1 MTLAEAAILGVV
13 QGLTEFLPISS
24 SGHLCLAQHV
34 LKIGGSS
41 TVVAFDIALHVA
53 SLLAILLMFAPRIR
67 DVLLEEHH
75 MIVYIIIAT
84 IPAGVVG
91 VAFGKQLKALF
102 NMPRVVAA
110 ALLVTGG
117 FLILADYLSK
127 DSGEETGGA
136 THKSSILMGLCQAF
150 AIVPGISRSGL
161 TITGGLMVG
170 MTREKAFEFSFLMA
184 IPAIS
189 GAAILEGRHLSFSEW
204 GIGAAPLAVGLGLS
218 FAFSLIGLMTLK
230 RLVVS
235 RNLKWMGVY
244 CLCVGI
250 GALVLL

>member
-34 LKIGGSS
+34 LKIGDSPS
-41 TVVAFDIALHVA
+41 IVVFDIALHVA

-67 DVLLEEHH
+67 DVLLREHQ
-75 MIVYIIIAT
+75 MIVHIIVAT
-84 IPAGVVG
+84 IPAGIVG
-91 VAFGKQLKALF
+91 VALGEHLKSLF
-102 NMPRVVAA
+102 TMPRVVAA

-117 FLILADYLSK
+117 FLILADFLSK
-127 DSGEETGGA
+127 NPNEKTGGP
-136 THKSSILMGLCQAF
+136 TLKSSALMGLFQAI
-150 AIVPGISRSGL
+150 AIIPGISRSGL
-161 TITGGLMVG
+161 TITGGLMAG

-189 GAAILEGRHLSFSEW
+189 GAAILEARNLNFSEW
-204 GIGAAPLAVGLGLS
+204 SIGNGPLLVGLGLS
-218 FAFSLIGLMTLK
+218 FVFSLIGLITLK
-230 RLVVS
+230 RLVIS
-235 RNLKWMGVY
+235 RNLKWIGVY

-250 GALVLL
+250 GALILL

>member
-1 MTLAEAAILGVV
+1 MTIAEAAILGIV

-34 LKIGGSS
+34 LKIGDSPS
-41 TVVAFDIALHVA
+41 IVAFDIALHVA

-67 DVLLEEHH
+67 DVLLKEHD
-75 MIVYIIIAT
+75 MIVYLIVAT
-84 IPAGVVG
+84 IPAGIVG
-91 VAFGKQLKALF
+91 VSLGKHLKELF
-102 NMPRVVAA
+102 TMPKVVAA

-117 FLILADYLSK
+117 FLILSDFLSK
-127 DSGEETGGA
+127 DSNEETGGP
-136 THKSSILMGLCQAF
+136 THKSSVLMGLFQAI

-161 TITGGLMVG
+161 TITGGLMAG

-184 IPAIS
+184 IPVIS
-189 GAAILEGRHLSFSEW
+189 GAAILEARHLKFSEW
-204 GIGAAPLAVGLGLS
+204 GIGAGQLAVGLGLS
-218 FAFSLIGLMTLK
+218 FVFSLIGLVTLK
-230 RLVVS
+230 RLVIS
-235 RNLKWMGVY
+235 RNLKWIGVY

>member
-34 LKIGGSS
+34 LKIGDSPS
-41 TVVAFDIALHVA
+41 IVVFDIALHVA

-67 DVLLEEHH
+67 DVLLREHQ
-75 MIVYIIIAT
+75 MIVYIIVAT
-84 IPAGVVG
+84 IPAGIVG
-91 VAFGKQLKALF
+91 VALGEHLKSLF
-102 NMPRVVAA
+102 TMPRVVAA

-117 FLILADYLSK
+117 FLILADFLSK
-127 DSGEETGGA
+127 NPNEKTGGP
-136 THKSSILMGLCQAF
+136 THKSSALMGLFQAI
-150 AIVPGISRSGL
+150 AIIPGISRSGL
-161 TITGGLMVG
+161 TITGGLMAG

-189 GAAILEGRHLSFSEW
+189 GAAILEARNLNGSEW
-204 GIGAAPLAVGLGLS
+204 SIGNGPLLVGLGLS
-218 FAFSLIGLMTLK
+218 FVFSLIGLITLK
-230 RLVVS
+230 RLVIS
-235 RNLKWMGVY
+235 RNLKWIGVY

-250 GALVLL
+250 GALLLL

>member
-34 LKIGGSS
+34 LKIGGPSI
-41 TVVAFDIALHVA
+41 VAFDIALHVA

-67 DVLLEEHH
+67 DVLLKEHH
-75 MIVYIIIAT
+75 MIVYIIVAT

-91 VAFGKQLKALF
+91 VALGKHLKALF
-102 NMPRVVAA
+102 AMPRVVAA

-127 DSGEETGGA
+127 GSDEETGDA
-136 THKSSILMGLCQAF
+136 THKSSILMGLCQAL

-161 TITGGLMVG
+161 TITGGLMAG
-170 MTREKAFEFSFLMA
+170 MTREKAYEFSFLMA

-189 GAAILEGRHLSFSEW
+189 GAAILEARHFNFSEF
-204 GIGAAPLAVGLGLS
+204 GIGAGPLLVGLGLS
-218 FAFSLIGLMTLK
+218 FAFSLIGLILLK
-230 RLVVS
+230 RLVIS
-235 RNLKWMGVY
+235 RNLKWIGVY